1 MMRLRLACC
10 ALLASLPAAGARAQ
24 GPGVEVE
31 TRGDVEEVRNPL
43 DFISH
48 MGEPIPA
55 DAPKTK
61 EAVLRTLGRLTAKGD
76 RDSNPDLVAAW
87 NLLDQ
92 TDALSEKEKADW
104 VERRIADL
112 PPPFVMLAA
121 VYRSADDPARG
132 MELYLFSRIRLTIDA
147 SKCADPSA
155 EEAAMSVVQ
164 LVLPRLDIGVDRSKV
179 SDEESERVFTDLI
192 RRSAPAALRRHE
204 TTPSRA
210 AHPWWVAHAGIREIV
225 ADLVGRSD
233 KGESGSRARDLF
245 KPEKEWPQIEREIVD
260 GFRDQLTAA
269 R

>member
-1 MMRLRLACC
+1 V
-10 ALLASLPAAGARAQ
+10 LLASLMVAGARAQ
-24 GPGVEVE
+24 GLEVE
-31 TRGDVEEVRNPL
+31 ARGDVEEVRNSL
-43 DFISH
+43 DFVSH

-61 EAVLRTLGRLTAKGD
+61 EAVLRTLGRLTAVGD

-92 TDALSEKEKADW
+92 TDALSGKEKAGW
-104 VERRIADL
+104 VERRMADL

-132 MELYLFSRIRLTIDA
+132 MELYLFSRIRLLIDA

-164 LVLPRLDIGVDRSKV
+164 LLAPRFNLGVDRSKT
-179 SDEESERVFTDLI
+179 SNEECGRVFADLM
-192 RRSAPAALRRHE
+192 RRTAPAALRLHQTVPNRSKHPWWAAHAGMQE
-204 TTPSRA
+204 IVDGLVGRPDEGDEPSRA
-210 AHPWWVAHAGIREIV
+210 RG
-225 ADLVGRSD
+225 
-233 KGESGSRARDLF
+233 LF

-260 GFRDQLTAA
+260 GFREQLAAA

>member
-10 ALLASLPAAGARAQ
+10 AMLAPLVIADARAQ
-24 GPGVEVE
+24 GPEVEVE

-61 EAVLRTLGRLTAKGD
+61 GAVLRELERLTAAVD

-92 TDALSEKEKADW
+92 TEALGAREKADW
-104 VERRIADL
+104 VERRMADL

-132 MELYLFSRIRLTIDA
+132 MELYLLSRIRLTIAA

-155 EEAAMSVVQ
+155 EDAAMSVVQ
-164 LVLPRLDIGVDRSKV
+164 LLLPRLDIGVDRSKV
-179 SDEESERVFTDLI
+179 SNEECGRVFADLM
-192 RRSAPAALRRHE
+192 RRSAPAALRLNE
-204 TTPSRA
+204 TVGNRSR
-210 AHPWWVAHAGIREIV
+210 HPWWAAHAGMREIV
-225 ADLVGRSD
+225 DGLVGRPD
-233 KGESGSRARDLF
+233 KDESAPRARDLF